1 MSSVPSFPERL
12 GCTTLTFSCALP
24 KKLRVMKDAGF
35 MATEF
40 FSRDLF
46 DDLGGPDNTVAAVRD
61 SGLAISAFQ
70 ALRDYEGMPTK
81 QRDRAFGVAEQMM
94 DQMGLLEAD
103 VLVLASNIHPDASPD
118 RDRCVEDLA
127 RLAELART
135 RGIRIA
141 YEPIG
146 WGRWFSDY
154 RDAWSLLQEVN
165 HPHLGI
171 LLDVLHVASRGF
183 PMDAID
189 TFNPAK
195 IFLVQLCDWPQT
207 KLSALEIARHYR
219 LFPGEGVAPVV
230 EFVRRLEGIGYQ
242 GTYSVEIM
250 NDRYLNEDPAT
261 VAQRGFDATL
271 RMASEV

>member
-1 MSSVPSFPERL
+1 MSSPLSLAGRL
-12 GCTTLTFSCALP
+12 GFTTLTFGCKLP
-24 KKLRVMKDAGF
+24 QKLRVMADAGF
-35 MATEF
+35 VATEF
-40 FSRDLF
+40 FPRDLF
-46 DDLGGPDNTVAAVRD
+46 EDLGGPDNTVAALRD
-61 SGLAISAFQ
+61 SGLSISAYQ

-81 QRDRAFGVAEQMM
+81 QRDRVFGIAEQMM

-103 VLVLASNIHPDASPD
+103 TLVLASNIHPDASPD
-118 RDRCVEDLA
+118 RGRCAEDLS

-165 HPHLGI
+165 HPNLGI
-171 LLDVLHVASRGF
+171 LLDVLHVAARGF

-189 TFNPAK
+189 SFDPAR
-195 IFLVQLCDWPQT
+195 IFLAQLCDWPQT
-207 KLSALEIARHYR
+207 KLSPFEIARHYR

-230 EFVRRLEGIGYQ
+230 EFVRRLEGIGYK

-250 NDRYLNEDPAT
+250 NDRYLNDDPAT
-261 VAQRGFDATL
+261 VAQRGFDATM
-271 RMASEV
+271 RMATEV